1 MEWKFVQILG
11 SYYPVTE
18 TNIYQSQF
26 FYSHICNVQC
36 NPLLTRKDSHPF
48 VFIMF
53 YVNVHWKKAFSFRW
67 LIFPIKRCLV
77 SSAQPSV
84 DGGRLGGQRSDFI
97 LCVKIDPLGRQRQ
110 SVKIS
115 SFISKLSNFVYF
127 ALVIYLTLAIKA
139 VSISLAGC

>member
-1 MEWKFVQILG
+1 M
-11 SYYPVTE
+11 
-18 TNIYQSQF
+18 
-26 FYSHICNVQC
+26 
-36 NPLLTRKDSHPF
+36 
-48 VFIMF
+48 
-53 YVNVHWKKAFSFRW
+53 
-67 LIFPIKRCLV
+67 
-77 SSAQPSV
+77 